1 MDILLV
7 EDHPI
12 VRDGLKRL
20 LSAIPAAAVREET
33 TGRGALAAVRARR
46 PDLMILDLNLPDIG
60 GLDVLGRLKR
70 EDPPFRVLVLTMHG
84 EPIYAVRALEAGAR
98 GYLSK
103 GAAPDELMMA
113 IKAVSQGRPICRERH
128 RPGHCAQGRGGVRTA
143 GRPVRARS
151 RGAAPAGWR
160 PSVGGCR
167 RRGCSWPI
175 KPSPTSSP
183 ASSAS
188 SGCPRTIDLVRL
200 AVELNSV

>member
-20 LSAIPAAAVREET
+20 LSAMPAVQVREET
-33 TGRGALAAVRARR
+33 TGRGALAAVRVRR

-70 EDPPFRVLVLTMHG
+70 EDCTVPVLVLTMHC

-103 GAAPDELMMA
+103 GAAPDELMAA
-113 IKAVSQGRPICRERH
+113 IKAVGKGGRYVENAIAQAIVLKGAEASGPLDALSARDLEVLRLLAGGH
-128 RPGHCAQGRGGVRTA
+128 RLAEVADRLQLAYKTVANITTGIKRKLGVST
-143 GRPVRARS
+143 
-151 RGAAPAGWR
+151 
-160 PSVGGCR
+160 
-167 RRGCSWPI
+167 
-175 KPSPTSSP
+175 TM
-183 ASSAS
+183 
-188 SGCPRTIDLVRL
+188 DLVRL

>member
-20 LSAIPAAAVREET
+20 LSAMPAVQVREET
-33 TGRGALAAVRARR
+33 TGRGALAAVRVRR

-70 EDPPFRVLVLTMHG
+70 EDSTVPVLVLTMHC

-103 GAAPDELMMA
+103 GAAPDELMAA
-113 IKAVSQGRPICRERH
+113 IKAVGKGGRYVENAIAQAIVLKGAEASGPLDALSARDLEVLRLLAGGH
-128 RPGHCAQGRGGVRTA
+128 RLAEVADRLQLAYKTVANITTGIKRKLGVST
-143 GRPVRARS
+143 
-151 RGAAPAGWR
+151 
-160 PSVGGCR
+160 
-167 RRGCSWPI
+167 
-175 KPSPTSSP
+175 TM
-183 ASSAS
+183 
-188 SGCPRTIDLVRL
+188 DLVRL